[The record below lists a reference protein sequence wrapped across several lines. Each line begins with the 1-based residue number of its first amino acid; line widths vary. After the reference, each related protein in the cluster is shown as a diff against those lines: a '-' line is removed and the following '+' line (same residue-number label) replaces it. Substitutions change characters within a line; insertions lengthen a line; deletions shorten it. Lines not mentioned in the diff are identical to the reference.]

1 MRRFSELNTLCRKNN
16 LEPIGNIMA
25 RYYDDYQQYD
35 PDCADIEVSIQI
47 DLNHEIG
54 GVVRKE
60 PGYLCVSALHY
71 GPYRDEYKTYTLMM
85 EWMKKNNLVMCGPA
99 LEYYLI
105 DPIFTNDE
113 KFIINTSLGNKKA
126 KLEVTTSDEATVKA
140 LLAGFK
146 VVETEISKEI
156 GSFLGTAS
164 SNYNY

>member
-1 MRRFSELNTLCRKNN
+1 MECLKYQDHQLHLQLKEIPEIYIAYVRQQGLADQAAFMRRFSELNTLCRKNN

-25 RYYDDYQQYD
+25 RYYDDSQQYD

-113 KFIINTSLGNKKA
+113 NEF
-126 KLEVTTSDEATVKA
+126 VTELRIPVKS
-140 LLAGFK
+140 
-146 VVETEISKEI
+146 I
-156 GSFLGTAS
+156 
-164 SNYNY
+164 